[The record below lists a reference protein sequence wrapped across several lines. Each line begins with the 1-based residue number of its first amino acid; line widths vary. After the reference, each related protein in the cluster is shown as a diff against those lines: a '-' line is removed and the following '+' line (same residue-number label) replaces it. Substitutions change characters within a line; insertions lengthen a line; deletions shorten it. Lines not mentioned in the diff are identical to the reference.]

1 MAKQSKHTLI
11 QIISK
16 NGPSIRGNRCTRFII
31 FKNYLNEFTVVLD
44 VPIKLNSN
52 KAKEKKKEGSRKF
65 SYGNECIPTI
75 HRRSLASFRDYFY
88 LLVTRT

>member
-11 QIISK
+11 QIIPK
-16 NGPSIRGNRCTRFII
+16 NGPSIRGNRCTRFTI

-52 KAKEKKKEGSRKF
+52 EAKEKKKERISKIFLWKRMYSDDTSKI
-65 SYGNECIPTI
+65 S
-75 HRRSLASFRDYFY
+75 S
-88 LLVTRT
+88 

>member
-16 NGPSIRGNRCTRFII
+16 NGSSIRCTRFTI

-52 KAKEKKKEGSRKF
+52 KAKEKKRKDLENF
-65 SYGNECIPTI
+65 YGNECISTI

>member
-1 MAKQSKHTLI
+1 MAKQSKHILI

-16 NGPSIRGNRCTRFII
+16 NGSSIRCTRFTI

-52 KAKEKKKEGSRKF
+52 KAKEKKKKGSRKF
-65 SYGNECIPTI
+65 CYGNECIPTI
-75 HRRSLASFRDYFY
+75 HRRSLTSFRDYFY
-88 LLVTRT
+88 LLVTRM

>member
-52 KAKEKKKEGSRKF
+52 KAKEKKRKDLENF
-65 SYGNECIPTI
+65 YGNECISTI